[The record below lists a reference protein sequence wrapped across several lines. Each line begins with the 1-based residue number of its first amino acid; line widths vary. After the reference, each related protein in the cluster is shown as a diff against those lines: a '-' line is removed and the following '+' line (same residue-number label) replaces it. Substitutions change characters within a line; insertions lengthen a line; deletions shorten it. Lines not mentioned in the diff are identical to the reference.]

1 MNDELNKLFSKWQSR
16 PRHQY
21 NINQGMAFVR
31 DGAMDKEK
39 WEQAN
44 PKIVF
49 LEKEAYGDGGGDEGS
64 SWCLGTLLREN
75 WGQARY
81 QHWLN
86 VSRWTYGIQHT
97 NKENIPSFPD
107 DKVARNAVFDSA
119 VVNIKKSGGSQTSN
133 DHDLKLYVEEDG
145 DLIKE
150 QIDLLNP
157 DVIVFCSTWHL
168 VKELFGE
175 PKELSTWTYQ
185 RNNQKLL
192 KYYHPAARMDK
203 IMMFFALC
211 AIYQKSLQI

>member
-16 PRHQY
+16 LRHQN
-21 NINQGMAFVR
+21 NINKRMAFVR

-49 LEKEAYGDGGGDEGS
+49 LEKEAYGHGGGDERS
-64 SWCLGTLLREN
+64 SWCLGTLLREE
-75 WGQARY
+75 WGRFRGP
-81 QHWLN
+81 HWLN
-86 VSRWTYGIQHT
+86 VGRWTYGIQHT
-97 NKENIPSFPD
+97 NKDNIPSFPD
-107 DKVARNAVFDSA
+107 DEVARNALFDSA
-119 VVNIKKSGGSQTSN
+119 VVNIKKSGGSPTSN

-175 PKELSTWTYQ
+175 PEELSTWTYQ

-192 KYYHPAARMDK
+192 EYYHPAARMDK
-203 IMMFFALC
+203 IMMFFALR